1 MIETGKLEVWA
12 SDAITQRTQKARAAL
27 GAYCAKPRSAK
38 RLHQARKALAR
49 LRAAL
54 QDLNELA
61 GTPSEFRER
70 IDELHRRAGKVRDAD
85 VQIQRIDQYLEDA
98 DPAANLELC
107 TLRDALRDRRK
118 RARRKLRRALRSV
131 PEIL

>member
-1 MIETGKLEVWA
+1 MIETHTLEVWA
-12 SDAITQRTQKARAAL
+12 REAISQETQKALAAL
-27 GAYCAKPRSAK
+27 RAYCAKPRSAK

-61 GTPSEFRER
+61 GSPPAFRER

-85 VQIQRIDQYLEDA
+85 VQIQRIDVYLEDA
-98 DPAANLELC
+98 DREATLELC
-107 TLRDALRDRRK
+107 MLRDALRERRAG
-118 RARRKLRRALRSV
+118 ARRKLRRALRSV

>member
-1 MIETGKLEVWA
+1 MIETGNLEVWA
-12 SDAITQRTQKARAAL
+12 RQAISQPTQKARAAL
-27 GAYCAKPRSAK
+27 SAYCAKPRSAK

-61 GTPSEFRER
+61 GIPPEFRER

-85 VQIQRIDQYLEDA
+85 VLIKRIDEYLQDA
-98 DPAANLELC
+98 DRAAKLELC
-107 TLRDALRDRRK
+107 LLRNTLRDRRK